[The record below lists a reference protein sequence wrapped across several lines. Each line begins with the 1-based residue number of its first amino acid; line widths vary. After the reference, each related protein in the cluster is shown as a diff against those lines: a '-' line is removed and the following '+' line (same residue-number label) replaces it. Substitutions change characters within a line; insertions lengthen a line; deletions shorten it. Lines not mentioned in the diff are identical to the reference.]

1 MHVYKGIRTF
11 NCLTNEMTTWKS
23 ILLCVVA
30 DQDAKC
36 VITNVKG
43 YRGYWG
49 CSYCEIQGTIEFFF
63 VVVLYLESMCNNNN
77 MSPDIIHLKVLLFMV
92 HISLTHPD
100 MHALGTV
107 I

>member
-1 MHVYKGIRTF
+1 
-11 NCLTNEMTTWKS
+11 MTTWKS

-49 CSYCEIQGTIEFFF
+49 CSYCEIQGTIEFFCCCF
-63 VVVLYLESMCNNNN
+63 CS
-77 MSPDIIHLKVLLFMV
+77 LFGMDV
-92 HISLTHPD
+92 
-100 MHALGTV
+100 
-107 I
+107 

>member
-1 MHVYKGIRTF
+1 
-11 NCLTNEMTTWKS
+11 MTTWKS

-49 CSYCEIQGTIEFFF
+49 CSYCEIQGMIEFFCCCF
-63 VVVLYLESMCNNNN
+63 CS
-77 MSPDIIHLKVLLFMV
+77 LFGIDV
-92 HISLTHPD
+92 
-100 MHALGTV
+100 
-107 I
+107 